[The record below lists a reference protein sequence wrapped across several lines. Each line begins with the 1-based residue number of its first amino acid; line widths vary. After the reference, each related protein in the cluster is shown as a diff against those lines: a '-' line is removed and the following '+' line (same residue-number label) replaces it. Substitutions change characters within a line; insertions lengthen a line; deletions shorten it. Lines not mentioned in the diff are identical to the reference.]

1 MAESEL
7 GQMIKA
13 GFAEYRRIFDYRGRS
28 NRTQF
33 WAFAVI
39 NIGLAQ
45 VAMAVPMMIGFA
57 QGDPHAV
64 FDYAIGGFLA
74 MLLFAIP
81 YFAAITRRLHDSGRT
96 GWWVLPQ
103 AILLGTGLAGFMKIF
118 GALAIDDGL
127 FALMF
132 LNNIIYL
139 GWVAL
144 LIFFAVLPGDEG
156 SNRFGDPVAYP

>member
-1 MAESEL
+1 
-7 GQMIKA
+7 
-13 GFAEYRRIFDYRGRS
+13 
-28 NRTQF
+28 
-33 WAFAVI
+33 
-39 NIGLAQ
+39 
-45 VAMAVPMMIGFA
+45 
-57 QGDPHAV
+57 
-64 FDYAIGGFLA
+64 

-81 YFAAITRRLHDSGRT
+81 YFAATTRRLHDSGRT

-103 AILLGTGLAGFMKIF
+103 AILLGTGMAGFMKIF

-156 SNRFGDPVAYP
+156 INRFGDPVAYP